1 MSDTLIT
8 ADSILK
14 EWYWGDKVTPQMITA
29 TPLLSKIKSTKEGI
43 VSDVGGRR
51 VVSALRTAFG
61 QGLGARAAGD
71 PLPTA
76 RNQQFASIN
85 FGMKKMISRVE
96 VLGEAWRSTEGAG
109 PKAFIA
115 LLRGSIN
122 DALGSHAK
130 ELNGTLYRD
139 ATGLRTLVTVGAG
152 PIAPA
157 ASANITVAN
166 AQYLT
171 QGMLI
176 DLYLAAVLV
185 TNGSNVVVNSVDL
198 ETGIV
203 NITNP
208 NAGALTVAVGNGVY
222 RAGNKDKEIMGLD
235 GIIGDLSGLATLQ
248 GITVATNPFWR
259 AKELDNGGV
268 PRALTLDLM
277 QQAFDASRAQ
287 TNENPNLLIG
297 DFVQERKYA
306 NLLVA
311 QRQFRQENTTLKLDG
326 GRASLDFNGVGFMTD
341 TDCQAG
347 RLYFVNTNYIRTF
360 QQTGYQ
366 WVTSPDAKFLWSRVA
381 GFDSYEAV
389 AIYEAEMAVTRRNTQ
404 AKLVDLI
411 TP

>member
-1 MSDTLIT
+1 MVT
-8 ADSILK
+8 ADAILK
-14 EWYWGDKVTPQMITA
+14 DWYWGDKVTPQMITA
-29 TPLLSKIKSTKEGI
+29 TPLLTKVKATKEGI
-43 VSDVGGRR
+43 VNDVGGRR
-51 VVSALRTAFG
+51 VVSPLRVAYG
-61 QGLGARAAGD
+61 QGLGARSAGD

-76 RNQQFASIN
+76 RNQQFASMN

-115 LLRGSIN
+115 LLRSSIN

-139 ATGLRTLVTVGAG
+139 ATGNRATVTLGVVL
-152 PIAPA
+152 APNVPG
-157 ASANITVAN
+157 NITVGN
-166 AQYLT
+166 AQYLS
-171 QGMLI
+171 QGMLA
-176 DLYLAAVLV
+176 DFYTGAVV
-185 TNGSNVVVNSVDL
+185 VVNGTNIVVNSVDL

-203 NITNP
+203 NVTSTLATTITIGDN
-208 NAGALTVAVGNGVY
+208 VY
-222 RAGNKDKEIMGLD
+222 RAGNKDKEIMGID
-235 GIIGDLSGLATLQ
+235 GIVGDLTGLATLQ

-287 TNENPNLLIG
+287 TNESPDIMVG

-306 NLLVA
+306 NLLVT

-341 TDCQAG
+341 TDCQSG
-347 RLYFVNTNYIRTF
+347 RLYFLNSKYLKMF
-360 QQTGYQ
+360 QQFGYQ
-366 WVTSPDAKFLWSRVA
+366 WVTSPDAKFMWSRVA

-389 AIYEAEMAVTRRNTQ
+389 AIYEAELAVTRRNTQ
-404 AKLVDLI
+404 AKLVDLV